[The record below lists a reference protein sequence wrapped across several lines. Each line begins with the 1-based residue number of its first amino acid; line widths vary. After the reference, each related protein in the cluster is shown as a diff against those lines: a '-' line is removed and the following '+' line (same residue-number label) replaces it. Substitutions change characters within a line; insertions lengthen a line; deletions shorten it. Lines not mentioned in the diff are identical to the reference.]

1 LALEII
7 TMAVGPLQANCYLAV
22 AGGGG
27 GEAAFLVDPGGDPDH
42 VSDAVKRR
50 GAPVKAIFIT
60 HGHHDHIGA
69 TVDMARATEAP
80 IYGSAEVEAVLAD
93 PDLFRLFPG
102 LPEVTSGRV
111 DQVLS
116 GGEEVR
122 VGGVTVRALLTP
134 GHSPG
139 SLCYYTG
146 GALFTGD
153 LLFHGSVGRTDL
165 PGGSFQQLARSVK
178 ALTGEFPPETVI
190 YPGHGNAST
199 LGEEKENNIFLQDID
214 W

>member
-1 LALEII
+1 
-7 TMAVGPLQANCYLAV
+7 MAVGPLQANCYLAL

-27 GEAAFLVDPGGDPDH
+27 GAGAGAAAFLVDPGGDPDL
-42 VSDAVKRR
+42 VMSEVERCKAAV
-50 GAPVKAIFIT
+50 AAIFIT

-69 TVDMARATEAP
+69 AVDLAGAADAP

-93 PDLFRLFPG
+93 PDMFRLFPG
-102 LPEVTSGRV
+102 LPDVTAGEVDRILG
-111 DQVLS
+111 
-116 GGEEVR
+116 GGEQVQ
-122 VGGVTVRALLTP
+122 VGGVIVKAVQAP

-139 SLCYYTG
+139 SLCYFSE

-165 PGGSFQQLARSVK
+165 PGGSFDQLVESIRELNRA
-178 ALTGEFPPETVI
+178 FPPETLV
-190 YPGHGNAST
+190 YPGHGNSST
-199 LGEEKENNIFLQDID
+199 LGEEKRNNIFLADID